1 MDGLVDPRRRP
12 RGCGVDQSLPGA
24 GTKLFTKPQS
34 GSWRLA
40 ARSPEPSEFRC
51 GSDHRPA
58 REPFRQPGRRPA
70 PTLLAA
76 GRNPSH
82 ASTGGQ
88 PRQKRS
94 RPRVN
99 VRDQDWIERPI
110 KAHLLGGG
118 SRNRESAA
126 PLQQIGVPAA
136 ENRPQRVWLECVSDE
151 VAANR
156 ESAGQALALH
166 FNFTRPGAGGQYCV
180 RRFEPSTRG
189 LHDQG
194 ICARA
199 NGLSRGLLPGFPLSS
214 PGRRSVTRPSGRAGR

>member
-1 MDGLVDPRRRP
+1 MVSWT
-12 RGCGVDQSLPGA
+12 RGDAQEAAAWTRACPG
-24 GTKLFTKPQS
+24 
-34 GSWRLA
+34 R
-40 ARSPEPSEFRC
+40 EPSCLRSLNQALGDSQRGRRSHQNSVAVVTIGQPESHSASPADDRLRRC
-51 GSDHRPA
+51 WPPVEIPATPRPA
-58 REPFRQPGRRPA
+58 
-70 PTLLAA
+70 
-76 GRNPSH
+76 
-82 ASTGGQ
+82 GGQ

>member
-1 MDGLVDPRRRP
+1 MVSWT
-12 RGCGVDQSLPGA
+12 RGDAQEAAAWTRACPG
-24 GTKLFTKPQS
+24 
-34 GSWRLA
+34 R
-40 ARSPEPSEFRC
+40 EPSCLRSLNQALGDSQRGRRSHQNSVAVVTPGQPESHSASPADDRLRRC
-51 GSDHRPA
+51 WPPVEIPATPRPA
-58 REPFRQPGRRPA
+58 
-70 PTLLAA
+70 
-76 GRNPSH
+76 
-82 ASTGGQ
+82 GGQ

-156 ESAGQALALH
+156 ESAGPALTPTSISLDQAPAANTACGVSNLVLEASTIKVSARGRMGCHADSFPDFHSL
-166 FNFTRPGAGGQYCV
+166 RQAGG
-180 RRFEPSTRG
+180 
-189 LHDQG
+189 
-194 ICARA
+194 A
-199 NGLSRGLLPGFPLSS
+199 
-214 PGRRSVTRPSGRAGR
+214 